1 MKAVEQLKK
10 EHENIKLMLNIL
22 NKICDKL
29 QCRKEFN
36 QEHFSKII
44 EFLEVFVEK
53 CHHGK
58 EENFLLPAMLETG
71 VPQDRGPA
79 AFVIME
85 HKGLHRYFKDISE
98 AYTRLK
104 NGDSKMSEQISENLK
119 KYITLL
125 TQHIDKENNSFFL
138 LVDSL
143 LSEAKQKDLAEDFEI
158 FEMEYIS
165 AEKHEELC
173 ELLKHLN
180 EAYI

>member
-1 MKAVEQLKK
+1 MKATERLKE
-10 EHENIKLMLNIL
+10 EHENIKLMANIL

-29 QCRKEFN
+29 QYRRELN

-58 EENFLLPAMLETG
+58 EENFLLPAMLEAG
-71 VPQDRGPA
+71 VPQDKGPA

-85 HKGLHRYFKDISE
+85 HKGLHRYFKDIDE
-98 AYTRLK
+98 AFARLK

-119 KYITLL
+119 KYIMLL
-125 TQHIDKENNSFFL
+125 GQHIDKENNSFFP
-138 LVDSL
+138 LVNSL

-165 AEKHEELC
+165 AEKYKELC
-173 ELLKHLN
+173 ALSHHLN
-180 EAYI
+180 EFYI

>member
-22 NKICDKL
+22 NKIYDKL
-29 QCRKEFN
+29 QYRRELN

-44 EFLEVFVEK
+44 EFSEVFVEK

-58 EENFLLPAMLETG
+58 EENLLLPAMLETG
-71 VPQDRGPA
+71 IPQDKGPA

-85 HKGLHRYFKDISE
+85 HKGLRRYFKDVSE
-98 AYTRLK
+98 AFARLK

-125 TQHIDKENNSFFL
+125 GQHIDKENNSFFP

-158 FEMEYIS
+158 FEMECTS
-165 AEKHEELC
+165 TEKYKEFC
-173 ELLKHLN
+173 ELLKCLN